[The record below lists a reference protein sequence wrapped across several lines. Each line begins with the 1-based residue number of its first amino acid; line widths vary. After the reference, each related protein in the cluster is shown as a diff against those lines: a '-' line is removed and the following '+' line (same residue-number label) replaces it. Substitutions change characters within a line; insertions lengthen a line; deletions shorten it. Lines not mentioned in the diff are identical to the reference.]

1 MYRVASLAVVAT
13 LCGVLAACATDTAPP
28 AVPGVTTPSTASTA
42 PAGSTAPDGRP
53 AGRPGVAPPASPLA
67 TEQRF
72 LEDWF
77 RGTPVVISAQVPAAL
92 QVDVPLANSFDAGKS
107 DIKPALNAVLER
119 VAESLRRQSGAR
131 ITVTAPADANGVSA
145 TLSAQRTVRL
155 REALVTKRVALPRV
169 ALGDAPRPGGPVQLR
184 IFMPPPPIARLDDSA
199 LPVPAYGVKPVAT
212 TRAPITERAPA
223 QPKRP

>member
-1 MYRVASLAVVAT
+1 MHRVSPLPVVAA
-13 LCGVLAACATDTAPP
+13 LCAVLVGCATNTAAPGAPSGAAPDGTYGSPTAPG
-28 AVPGVTTPSTASTA
+28 VPGA
-42 PAGSTAPDGRP
+42 PAGKPGAT
-53 AGRPGVAPPASPLA
+53 PGVSPLA
-67 TEQRF
+67 AEQRF

-77 RGTPVVISAQVPAAL
+77 RGTPVVIAAQAPAAL

-155 REALVTKRVALPRV
+155 REALVAKRVALPRV

-184 IFMPPPPIARLDDSA
+184 IFMPPPPIARLDDAA
-199 LPVPAYGVKPVAT
+199 LPVPTNGVKPVAT
-212 TRAPITERAPA
+212 TRAPITERANA

>member
-13 LCGVLAACATDTAPP
+13 LCAILAACATDTAPP

-67 TEQRF
+67 AEQRF

-77 RGTPVVISAQVPAAL
+77 RGTPVVIAAQAPAAL
-92 QVDVPLANSFDAGKS
+92 QIDVPLANSFDAGKA
-107 DIKPALNAVLER
+107 DIKPALSAVLER

-155 REALVTKRVALPRV
+155 REALVARRVATPRV

-184 IFMPPPPIARLDDSA
+184 IFIPPPPIARLDDSS
-199 LPVPAYGVKPVAT
+199 LPVPVNSTKPLAA
-212 TRAPITERAPA
+212 TRAERAVPA
-223 QPKRP
+223 PTRP

>member
-1 MYRVASLAVVAT
+1 MHRIPSVAVVAAVCA
-13 LCGVLAACATDTAPP
+13 LLAACATNT
-28 AVPGVTTPSTASTA
+28 AVPGAPSGATPDAPYSSPTAPGAPGAPGGKNGTA
-42 PAGSTAPDGRP
+42 PA
-53 AGRPGVAPPASPLA
+53 VSPLA
-67 TEQRF
+67 AEQRF

-77 RGTPVVISAQVPAAL
+77 RGTPVVISAQAPAAL